1 MKSRVAIVTS
11 NNPVARPLNTSE
23 IDIFIHSET
32 MIGKSIPISLLLVA
46 NVFAD
51 IYDSC
56 GNAGENCYG
65 VPNGCISEKV
75 HNHYLSLSLIK
86 DLMLLINVRRIV
98 Q

>member
-1 MKSRVAIVTS
+1 
-11 NNPVARPLNTSE
+11 
-23 IDIFIHSET
+23 
-32 MIGKSIPISLLLVA
+32 MIGKSIPITLLLVA